1 MKLGEIYK
9 IFWGNFRGNKI
20 VQVFTVSD
28 LLILSGLGLTSPV
41 FAVFITQQIIG
52 GDVFVVGLAS
62 SIYAF
67 FSGFAAI
74 PVASLIDSRKGER
87 DDFWVLLLGSLTITA
102 LMFLYPFI
110 TYPWQLYVVQ
120 AFFGMGTALATTAW
134 YAIFSRHLDKESIAL
149 EWSFYNTTIS
159 LGTAGAAAVGGA
171 VAEIFGFKMLF
182 FVSGVIVLFGSL
194 FLLMIAHRLKP
205 KI

>member
-67 FSGFAAI
+67 FS
-74 PVASLIDSRKGER
+74 
-87 DDFWVLLLGSLTITA
+87 
-102 LMFLYPFI
+102 
-110 TYPWQLYVVQ
+110 
-120 AFFGMGTALATTAW
+120 
-134 YAIFSRHLDKESIAL
+134 
-149 EWSFYNTTIS
+149 
-159 LGTAGAAAVGGA
+159 
-171 VAEIFGFKMLF
+171 
-182 FVSGVIVLFGSL
+182 
-194 FLLMIAHRLKP
+194 
-205 KI
+205 